1 MAAVAAG
8 VLASAG
14 GATPAATVLSAR
26 NGVLGEILVSAGGRT
41 LYHDSAERR
50 GLVECV
56 GSCALT
62 WPPLVISPHAKP
74 LAGRGVTASLLGT
87 LKRPDGRLQ
96 VTYRGLRLYLFSGDT
111 KPGQVNGQ
119 DVGGSWH
126 ALTPAGV
133 AVTKATAGSM
143 TPTTPAASTTTGP
156 GPSVNPGMWCAAN
169 PQSCVNGVPVTR

>member
-1 MAAVAAG
+1 
-8 VLASAG
+8 
-14 GATPAATVLSAR
+14 
-26 NGVLGEILVSAGGRT
+26 
-41 LYHDSAERR
+41 
-50 GLVECV
+50 
-56 GSCALT
+56 
-62 WPPLVISPHAKP
+62 VISPRAKP

-87 LKRPDGRLQ
+87 LKRPAGRLQ